1 MNSVTS
7 GTEQPYLSP
16 EGSSPM
22 AGISMAFCFLLTCNL
37 ASVTP
42 VPLASCFLRQKKN
55 DRYSIFGTT
64 DEVKHKGQF
73 IFKKI
78 FVSIS

>member
-22 AGISMAFCFLLTCNL
+22 AGMSNGFLFLTHLQLGLSHTHSPCQL
-37 ASVTP
+37 FSET
-42 VPLASCFLRQKKN
+42 KN